1 MEVAVSGTFAI
12 VHEDEVA
19 AGHTDPTF
27 GDVPGLTSVRRL
39 SPDDYDL
46 WLCVLELEDGTA
58 LTFPDRHGDEGLYV
72 LDGQLQVGE
81 TTCPARGAVI
91 VESGVAV
98 TVSVRG
104 PSRVVHVGSQT
115 LEPPRGGALGPAETA
130 QHGVHVVGSHGWFTS
145 GSEDRTVARWFSDS
159 TCPTCRIALFDV
171 TSQET
176 PGRSRAHTH
185 SADEII
191 YVLEGTMRLGRR
203 LLGPGTSLCIGG
215 GTRYAQSAGPG
226 GCTFLNY
233 RRDTSEQQ
241 YYGPGEPDHLLPET
255 ALGRGGSVVGD
266 VVHLGPS
273 ELAG

>member
-1 MEVAVSGTFAI
+1 MSGTFAI
-12 VHEDEVA
+12 IQEKDVPVEQA
-19 AGHTDPTF
+19 DPTF
-27 GDVPGLTSVRRL
+27 GEVAGLTSVRRL

-46 WLCVLELEDGTA
+46 WLCVLELQDGAA
-58 LTFPDRHGDEGLYV
+58 LPFPDQHGDEGLYV
-72 LDGQLQVGE
+72 LQGELKVGG
-81 TTCPARGAVI
+81 TTCPPGGAVI
-91 VESGVAV
+91 VESDVAV
-98 TVSVRG
+98 TVDVRG
-104 PSRVVHVGSQT
+104 RSRVVHVGSRDPR
-115 LEPPRGGALGPAETA
+115 PPQGGALGPAATTD
-130 QHGVHVVGSHGWFTS
+130 HGVHVVGPRGWFLS
-145 GSEDRTVARWFSDS
+145 GSGDRTVARWFADS

-191 YVLEGTMRLGRR
+191 YVLEGNMRLGRR

-241 YYGPGEPDHLLPET
+241 YFGPGEPDHLLPET
-255 ALGRGGSVVGD
+255 AIGRGGRVVGD
-266 VVHLGPS
+266 VVHLKPS
-273 ELAG
+273 QLVG

>member
-12 VHEDEVA
+12 IHEEEA
-19 AGHTDPTF
+19 LAERAHPTF
-27 GDVPGLTSVRRL
+27 GEVAGLTSVRRL

-46 WLCVLELEDGTA
+46 WLYVLELDGGAA
-58 LTFPDRHGDEGLYV
+58 LSFSDKHGDEGLYV
-72 LDGQLQVGE
+72 LAGRLQVAGA
-81 TTCPARGAVI
+81 TCPARGAVI
-91 VESGVAV
+91 VESDVAV
-98 TVSVRG
+98 TVEVPE
-104 PSRVVHVGSQT
+104 PSRIVHVGSGNLQ
-115 LEPPRGGALGPAETA
+115 PPQGGALGPAATTD
-130 QHGVHVVGSHGWFTS
+130 HGVHVVGPNGWFTS
-145 GSEDRTVARWFSDS
+145 GSGDRTVARWFTDS

-191 YVLEGTMRLGRR
+191 YVLDGTMRLGRR

-226 GCTFLNY
+226 GCSFLNY
-233 RRDTSEQQ
+233 RRDTSQQQ

-255 ALGRGGSVVGD
+255 ALGRGGRVVGD
-266 VVHLGPS
+266 VVHLRPS
-273 ELAG
+273 RLVG

>member
-1 MEVAVSGTFAI
+1 MSGTFAI
-12 VHEDEVA
+12 IHEEEVA
-19 AGHTDPTF
+19 AERADPTF
-27 GDVPGLTSVRRL
+27 GEVTGLTSVRRL

-46 WLCVLELEDGTA
+46 WLCVLQLEDGAT
-58 LTFPDRHGDEGLYV
+58 LTFPDKHGEEGLYV
-72 LDGQLQVGE
+72 LEGHLQVGD
-81 TTCPARGAVI
+81 TTCQPRGAVI
-91 VESGVAV
+91 VESDVAV
-98 TVSVRG
+98 TIEARG
-104 PSRVVHVGSQT
+104 PGRLVHVGSRNA
-115 LEPPRGGALGPAETA
+115 EPPSGGALGPAATTD
-130 QHGVHVVGSHGWFTS
+130 HGVHVVGPNGWFTS
-145 GSEDRTVARWFSDS
+145 GSGDRTVARWFTDS

-191 YVLEGTMRLGRR
+191 YVLAGTMRLGRR

-266 VVHLGPS
+266 VVHLRPS
-273 ELAG
+273 QLVG

>member
-1 MEVAVSGTFAI
+1 MGGTFAI
-12 VHEDEVA
+12 IHEDEVA
-19 AGHTDPTF
+19 AGQADPAF
-27 GDVPGLTSVRRL
+27 GEVAGLTSVRRL
-39 SPDDYDL
+39 SPEDYEL
-46 WLCVLELEDGTA
+46 WLCVLEVEDGTA
-58 LTFPDRHGDEGLYV
+58 LTFPDSHGDEGLYV
-72 LDGQLQVGE
+72 LEGQLQVGD
-81 TTCPARGAVI
+81 TTCPSRGAVI
-91 VESGVAV
+91 VESDVAV
-98 TVSVRG
+98 TVNVRG
-104 PSRVVHVGSQT
+104 RSRLVHVGSHNVQ
-115 LEPPRGGALGPAETA
+115 PPQGGALGPAVATG
-130 QHGVHVVGSHGWFTS
+130 HGVHIVGPNGWFTS
-145 GSEDRTVARWFSDS
+145 GSEDRTVARWFADS

-191 YVLEGTMRLGRR
+191 FVLEGTMRLGRR
-203 LLGPGTSLCIGG
+203 LLGPGTSLCIAG

-241 YYGPGEPDHLLPET
+241 YYGPGEPDYLLPET

-266 VVHLGPS
+266 VVHLRPS

>member
-1 MEVAVSGTFAI
+1 MGGTFAI
-12 VHEDEVA
+12 ISEQEVA
-19 AGHTDPTF
+19 AGRADPTF
-27 GDVPGLTSVRRL
+27 GEVAGLTSVRQV

-46 WLCVLELEDGTA
+46 WLCVLELEDGTS
-58 LTFPDRHGDEGLYV
+58 LTFPPQHGEEGLYV
-72 LDGQLQVGE
+72 LDGQLQVAG
-81 TTCPARGAVI
+81 TSCPARGAVI
-91 VESGVAV
+91 VESDVAV
-98 TVSVRG
+98 TVEVRG
-104 PSRVVHVGSQT
+104 PSRVVHVGSRDAR
-115 LEPPRGGALGPAETA
+115 PPQGGSLGPADTRE
-130 QHGVHVVGSHGWFTS
+130 HGVHVVGPNGWFVS
-145 GSEDRTVARWFSDS
+145 GSGDRTVARWFTDS

-176 PGRSRAHTH
+176 PGRSRSHTH

-191 YVLEGTMRLGRR
+191 YVVEGNMKLGRR

-241 YYGPGEPDHLLPET
+241 YYGPGEPEHLLPET

-266 VVHLGPS
+266 VVHLRPS
-273 ELAG
+273 QLVG